1 MSAQHRISPTDR
13 RPEHGAGYRSGMHLA
28 KPHVDV
34 GFMTNDWERAERFWR
49 DDVGLPFEEWIKVGG
64 GVRQYRFGC
73 HGSVVKVNHA
83 RDGLASESDA
93 PTVYRALR
101 IASDRVTD
109 PTPLDHPDGVPVTLV
124 PPGHQGIVGI
134 EITVATAD
142 EVAARRFWVDALGA
156 DDLTSGD
163 PDDTRYR
170 LGDTIVRCVHEP
182 GLAPMTER
190 EALGFRYL
198 TVQVFDVDAEHAH
211 VTGLGFAEEWVPTTL
226 GTTARVSF
234 VRDPDGGFVE
244 ISQRA
249 SLTGPLPER

>member
-1 MSAQHRISPTDR
+1 MR
-13 RPEHGAGYRSGMHLA
+13 LA

-64 GVRQYRFGC
+64 GVRQYRFSC

-83 RDGLASESDA
+83 RDPLAADA

-101 IASDRVTD
+101 IAADRVTE

-124 PPGHQGIVGI
+124 PPGHHDIVGI

-142 EVAARRFWVDALGA
+142 EAAARRFWVDALGA
-156 DDLTSGD
+156 EDLTSGD
-163 PDDTRYR
+163 PDDSRYR
-170 LGDTIVRCVHEP
+170 LGDTIIRCVHEP
-182 GLAPMTER
+182 DLAPMTER

-198 TVQVFDVDAEHAH
+198 TVQVYDVDTEHAQ
-211 VTGLGFAEEWVPTTL
+211 VTGLGFPEEWAPTTL

-234 VRDPDGGFVE
+234 VRDADGGFVE

-249 SLTGPLPER
+249 SLTGPLPDR

>member
-1 MSAQHRISPTDR
+1 MR
-13 RPEHGAGYRSGMHLA
+13 LA

-49 DDVGLPFEEWIKVGG
+49 DDAGLPFEEWIKVGG

-83 RDGLASESDA
+83 REPLAADA

-101 IASDRVTD
+101 IASDRVAD
-109 PTPLDHPDGVPVTLV
+109 PTPLLHPDGVPVTLV
-124 PPGHQGIVGI
+124 PPGHHDIAGI

-142 EVAARRFWVDALGA
+142 EAAARRFWVDALGA
-156 DDLTSGD
+156 ADLTSGD
-163 PDDTRYR
+163 PDDVRYR
-170 LGDTIVRCVHEP
+170 LGDTIIRSVHEP

-190 EALGFRYL
+190 EAVGFRYL
-198 TVQVFDVDAEHAH
+198 TVQVFDVDAEHARI
-211 VTGLGFAEEWVPTTL
+211 TGLGFREGWAPITL
-226 GTTARVSF
+226 GTTARISF
-234 VRDPDGGFVE
+234 VRDSDGGFVE

-249 SLTGPLPER
+249 SLTGPLPPDPAL

>member
-1 MSAQHRISPTDR
+1 MR
-13 RPEHGAGYRSGMHLA
+13 LA

-49 DDVGLPFEEWIKVGG
+49 DDVGLPFEEWIRVGG

-83 RDGLASESDA
+83 RHPLASQADA

-101 IASDRVTD
+101 IASDRVTA
-109 PTPLDHPDGVPVTLV
+109 PTALSHPDGVPVALV
-124 PPGHQGIVGI
+124 PTGHHDIVGI
-134 EITVATAD
+134 KITVASAD
-142 EVAARRFWVDALGA
+142 PDEARRFWVDALGA

-163 PDDTRYR
+163 PDDNRYR
-170 LGDTIVRCVHEP
+170 LGDTLIRCVHEP
-182 GLAPMTER
+182 GLAPMSER
-190 EALGFRYL
+190 EAVGLRYL
-198 TVQVFDVDAEHAH
+198 TVQVFDVDAEHTRI
-211 VTGLGFAEEWVPTTL
+211 TGLGFPEAWAPLTL

-249 SLTGPLPER
+249 SLTGPLPTGPTA

>member
-1 MSAQHRISPTDR
+1 MR
-13 RPEHGAGYRSGMHLA
+13 LA

-34 GFMTNDWERAERFWR
+34 GLMANDWERAEHFWR
-49 DDVGLPFEEWIKVGG
+49 HDVGVPFEEWIKVGG

-73 HGSVVKVNHA
+73 HGSVIKVNHA
-83 RDGLASESDA
+83 RHPLAPEADA

-101 IASDRVTD
+101 IASDRVTA

-124 PPGHQGIVGI
+124 PPDHHDIVGI
-134 EITVATAD
+134 EITIATTDPA
-142 EVAARRFWVDALGA
+142 EARRFWVDALGA

-163 PDDTRYR
+163 PSDARYR

-182 GLAPMTER
+182 GLTPMTER
-190 EALGFRYL
+190 EAAGFRYL
-198 TVQVFDVDAEHAH
+198 TVQVFDVDTEHTRITA
-211 VTGLGFAEEWVPTTL
+211 LGFPEAWAPVTL

-249 SLTGPLPER
+249 SLTGPIPAGPDA